1 MIKKIALVAA
11 LVLPV
16 AAGSCQDGAQIATQ
30 NMIKAGDNFEVMR
43 NIKFYNTMHN
53 VVLLEVEGLCSYD
66 LSTDGQAFSY
76 ICKVGSNEYR
86 RNTLIRSETVTAVVE
101 QLDTTKLSRFHY
113 RVTWNPQV
121 VIPDIDLRGSM
132 DELTTNSSELNQ

>member
-53 VVLLEVEGLCSYD
+53 VVLLEVEGLYSYSWYMVFI
-66 LSTDGQAFSY
+66 L
-76 ICKVGSNEYR
+76 
-86 RNTLIRSETVTAVVE
+86 
-101 QLDTTKLSRFHY
+101 
-113 RVTWNPQV
+113 
-121 VIPDIDLRGSM
+121 
-132 DELTTNSSELNQ
+132 